1 MSLHS
6 PRPML
11 RWLACGALGLSVLAA
26 APVLAQDTAPP
37 IISLPGASGATPLAP
52 PSGIIPVGPGGGDSP
67 MIQLQSAAGPPVGE
81 APGEPLVVAPV
92 ERDRTLEMEPQGQDW
107 LLPLVAPTA
116 ILPQEVRIGESLP
129 APGILRLTGET
140 ASTRLRL
147 DLPASVVTPSELRL
161 ALRSGV
167 DVLTGSGLLQAS
179 VNGADPVEIPLPGA
193 SDFTTVSLPSTDL
206 VAGANTIALSVRQPH
221 RIFCGPEASFD
232 VWTEIDLAS
241 SGAALTATALR
252 PDAEGFAHA
261 VRAQLARSGSLDL
274 LVEPTVDSAVLRE
287 ASGVM
292 IASLAAVGRLAVN
305 SFYGLQA
312 PQYAAVAL
320 VASDRSGL
328 SYRRGAS
335 GAIVLQV
342 EYQGD
347 ALPDLTGAL
356 PMLDAVRPPT
366 ARIQPGQATPL
377 SELGVADILG
387 NTHYF
392 RRDIPFSLPDDWLL
406 LANQKARLTLR
417 YGFSRSL
424 AEGAILLV
432 KVNEQTVRLLPLDR
446 DGGEILPPLAVGFNA
461 SLLNPGRNILSFE
474 MMVPGAPPDEACPIR
489 TTDML
494 VVLAES
500 TLQIPPSPSMTLPGL
515 AAPFSGLTPARV
527 TVPAELTS
535 DVELQAQALRLAS
548 GLSEP
553 LVPNPAVS
561 LNVIRLGDLR
571 LVPLDDAGVTQRQ
584 VQDLLLPARALGA
597 GSAEPATPDQAP
609 APAATAT
616 EPAARGFRLDEGPE
630 AAAQAAPGLLS
641 RFGTWIGSAFTAQ
654 GRLWR
659 DATEFRQTAFLGS
672 QLSLPDWMDGRR
684 GDALLWRPDPAQP
697 EALWLILS
705 PQVAVDSVADRL
717 DRLIANRT
725 AIGEAAVLRPD
736 GTWDIWTPIRPPVLR
751 ERLAGA
757 DLRAI
762 LGNYASWSPL
772 LFTLALLG
780 LALLSALP
788 ALIYILATREWKDR
802 P

>member
-1 MSLHS
+1 
-6 PRPML
+6 
-11 RWLACGALGLSVLAA
+11 
-26 APVLAQDTAPP
+26 
-37 IISLPGASGATPLAP
+37 
-52 PSGIIPVGPGGGDSP
+52 
-67 MIQLQSAAGPPVGE
+67 MIQLQSVPGQPVE
-81 APGEPLVVAPV
+81 QALVVAPV
-92 ERDRTLEMEPQGQDW
+92 ERDRTLEMQPQGQDW

-147 DLPASVVTPSELRL
+147 DLPASVITPSELRL

-167 DVLTGSGLLQAS
+167 DVLTGSGMLQAS

-193 SDFTTVSLPSTDL
+193 SDFTTVSLPSTAL

-232 VWTEIDLAS
+232 VWTEIDLSS
-241 SGAALTATALR
+241 SGAALTANALR

-292 IASLAAVGRLAVN
+292 IASLAGVGRLAVS

-320 VASDRSGL
+320 VASERSAV

-377 SELGVADILG
+377 SDLGVADILG

-424 AEGAILLV
+424 ADGAILLV
-432 KVNEQTVRLLPLDR
+432 KVNERTVRLLPLDR

-474 MMVPGAPPDEACPIR
+474 MMVPGAPPDQACPIR

-494 VVLAES
+494 VVLADS

-527 TVPAELTS
+527 TVPAEVAS

-561 LNVIRLGDLR
+561 LSVIRLGNLR

-584 VQDLLLPARALGA
+584 VQDLLLAARPAGA
-597 GSAEPATPDQAP
+597 GSAEPLTPAP
-609 APAATAT
+609 EAEAEASAPAA
-616 EPAARGFRLDEGPE
+616 PAFRLDETREAGAVDGP
-630 AAAQAAPGLLS
+630 GILG
-641 RFGTWIGSAFTAQ
+641 RFGAWIGSAFTAQ

-659 DATEFRQTAFLGS
+659 DANEFRQTAFLGS
-672 QLSLPDWMDGRR
+672 QLSLPEWMEGRR

-705 PQVAVDSVADRL
+705 PQVAVDTVADRL
-717 DRLIANRT
+717 EGLIANRT
-725 AIGEAAVLRPD
+725 AIGEAAVLRAD
-736 GTWDIWTPIRPPVLR
+736 GTWDIWTPIRPPMLR

-772 LFTLALLG
+772 IFTLALLG

-788 ALIYILATREWKDR
+788 ALIYILATRER
-802 P
+802 RN